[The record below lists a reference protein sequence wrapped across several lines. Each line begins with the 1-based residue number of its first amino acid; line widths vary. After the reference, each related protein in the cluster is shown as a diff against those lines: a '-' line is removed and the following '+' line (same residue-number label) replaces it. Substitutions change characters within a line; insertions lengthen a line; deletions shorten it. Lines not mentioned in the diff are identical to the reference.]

1 MVGQNWFLGNIVQNS
16 FINIAL
22 LHYFEIL
29 LLLMVCQSQIFL
41 LNENPQAKVTGG
53 TQVHLVGETALVISS
68 LQVRLSGVGARWI
81 RADVWIIFNLDS
93 QPANTIYL
101 FNNSEPNILTCS

>member
-1 MVGQNWFLGNIVQNS
+1 MRNS

-68 LQVRLSGVGARWI
+68 LQVRLSGVGGKMDNSRC
-81 RADVWIIFNLDS
+81 ADNL
-93 QPANTIYL
+93 
-101 FNNSEPNILTCS
+101 